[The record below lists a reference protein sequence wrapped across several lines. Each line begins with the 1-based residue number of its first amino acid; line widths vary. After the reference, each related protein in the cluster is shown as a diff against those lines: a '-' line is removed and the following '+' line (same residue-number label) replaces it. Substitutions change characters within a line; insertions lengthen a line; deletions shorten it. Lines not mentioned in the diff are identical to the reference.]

1 MLLWRKFA
9 CNTAVKGKGGPNV
22 TDAHMKKDGE
32 TFGFQ
37 FLNNH
42 TFHFTQPKGCKGI
55 YTELSFKEKQLHL
68 CP

>member
-9 CNTAVKGKGGPNV
+9 CNTAVNEKGGPNV
-22 TDAHMKKDGE
+22 TDAYMKKDGE

-42 TFHFTQPKGCKGI
+42 V
-55 YTELSFKEKQLHL
+55 SFYAAQKL
-68 CP
+68 